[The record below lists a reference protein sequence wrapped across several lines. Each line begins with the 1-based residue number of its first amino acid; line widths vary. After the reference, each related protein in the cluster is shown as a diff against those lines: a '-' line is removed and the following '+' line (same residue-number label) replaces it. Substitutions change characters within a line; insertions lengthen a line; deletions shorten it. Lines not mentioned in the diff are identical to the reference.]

1 MKDEQCVRFLQWA
14 LPQMHMRWWG
24 FRKVRRQVCKRLSRR
39 MQHLSIGSVEDYQD
53 YLQEHA
59 DEWEQLDSLCRITI
73 SRFNRDRA
81 VFSTL
86 AQDVLPLL
94 AHTARER
101 GDHALRIWSAG
112 CGSGEEPY
120 TLTIL
125 WYFELQSRFSGMPIS
140 VVATDSDPNLIER
153 AHRARYAIGSLKELP
168 ENRRVLAFSQEGG
181 RYRLEPRHRS
191 AVRFLEQDIRQVQPE
206 GRFDLVLCRNL
217 VFTYFD
223 EALQRHLLNRIAA
236 RTVAGGA
243 LVLGIHEQLP
253 ANAQDFSA
261 WFEKLR
267 IYRKSGNPED
277 VPNGLMRPRLRRPGE
292 GR

>member
-14 LPQMHMRWWG
+14 LPQLHLRWRG

-39 MQHLSIGSVEDYQD
+39 MQDLGLGGVEEYRD

-59 DEWEQLDSLCRITI
+59 DEWTQLDSLCRITI
-73 SRFNRDRA
+73 SRFNRDRI

-86 AQDVLPLL
+86 AHEVLPLL
-94 AHTARER
+94 ARAARER
-101 GDHALRIWSAG
+101 GNHALRIWSAG

-125 WYFELQSRFSGMPIS
+125 WHSELQSRFPGIQIRI
-140 VVATDSDPNLIER
+140 VATDSDPHLIER
-153 AHRARYAIGSLKELP
+153 AHQARYPIGSLKELP
-168 ENRRVLAFSQEGG
+168 ESRRGLAFTQEDGG
-181 RYRLEPRHRS
+181 YRLEPRYRS
-191 AVRFLEQDIRQVQPE
+191 AVRFLEQDIRRAQPE

-223 EALQRHLLNRIAA
+223 EALQRHSLTQIAA
-236 RTVAGGA
+236 RMVAGGA
-243 LVLGIHEQLP
+243 LVLGIHERLP
-253 ANAQDFSA
+253 ANVQDFSA

-267 IYRKSGNPED
+267 IYRKRGNPED
-277 VPNGLMRPRLRRPGE
+277 VPNGFVAAAPSASE
-292 GR
+292 INE